1 MRLARRIE
9 MPPPEERRFRTHEE
23 PSVRPRRGAWRT
35 RGRRP
40 SRGPAGEVRWW
51 ERPAP
56 AGDEELWAAVIRCHE
71 ALRAAGLTVTD
82 LEARLA
88 ATTRPLRRETLS
100 RILNGRQ
107 HTTWETVELLA
118 GVLAVDLGERG
129 PAR

>member
-1 MRLARRIE
+1 
-9 MPPPEERRFRTHEE
+9 MPPPEERRFRDHGET
-23 PSVRPRRGAWRT
+23 PVRPRRGAWRT

-40 SRGPAGEVRWW
+40 SRGPGGEVHWW

-56 AGDEELWAAVIRCHE
+56 AGDEALWAAVVRCHE

-82 LEARLA
+82 LESRLA
-88 ATTRPLRRETLS
+88 VTARPLRRETLS

-118 GVLAVDLGERG
+118 EVLGADLDEGGSVR
-129 PAR
+129 